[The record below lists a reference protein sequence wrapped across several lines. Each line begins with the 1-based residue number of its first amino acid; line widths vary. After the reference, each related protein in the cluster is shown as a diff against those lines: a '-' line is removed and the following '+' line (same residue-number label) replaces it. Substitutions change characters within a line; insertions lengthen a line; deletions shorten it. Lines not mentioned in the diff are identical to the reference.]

1 MKRRKVFGVVAA
13 TVANI
18 EQREIL
24 SGIYAQARAM
34 DIDIVIMS
42 NIYNPAET
50 ADVLKTENIIYE
62 LIGSD
67 ELDGIILI
75 SEAVINADVQ
85 RVITEQL
92 ERKDVPILTLGVE
105 MEGFTKP

>member
-50 ADVLKTENIIYE
+50 ADVLKT
-62 LIGSD
+62 GD
-67 ELDGIILI
+67 KGM
-75 SEAVINADVQ
+75 
-85 RVITEQL
+85 
-92 ERKDVPILTLGVE
+92 KPILHPFYSVLAISLLFPKLTQGSKNISW
-105 MEGFTKP
+105 TYDRT